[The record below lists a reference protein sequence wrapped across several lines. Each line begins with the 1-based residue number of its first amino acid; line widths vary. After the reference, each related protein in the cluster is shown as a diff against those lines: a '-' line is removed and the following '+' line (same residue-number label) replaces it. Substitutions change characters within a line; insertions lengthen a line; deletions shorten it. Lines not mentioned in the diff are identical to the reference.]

1 MSVGLVANETIV
13 MGTSIKA
20 GWLTSFDLVTFEQ
33 TAKSSTF
40 LPEAV
45 TCMCTGEDAGTIV
58 VGMNDS
64 RIACIR
70 AGRAYLE
77 VLTSVSIAN
86 AVKTFH
92 SISRTSRG
100 DFMLGTTYGVCFVKW
115 YSQERKFEVVRQT
128 PTTTSGPPLSLL
140 NSRLTLASY
149 ELSDDMVMTSDYNQP
164 GYYLVNRATKD
175 IKKIEEVISDN
186 RGCYDI

>member
-1 MSVGLVANETIV
+1 MTVGLVANETIV
-13 MGTSIKA
+13 MGTGIKQ

-33 TAKSSTF
+33 TAKSSQM
-40 LPEAV
+40 LPAAV

-70 AGRAYLE
+70 AGRNYLE

-115 YSQERKFEVVRQT
+115 YS
-128 PTTTSGPPLSLL
+128 
-140 NSRLTLASY
+140 
-149 ELSDDMVMTSDYNQP
+149 
-164 GYYLVNRATKD
+164 
-175 IKKIEEVISDN
+175 
-186 RGCYDI
+186 